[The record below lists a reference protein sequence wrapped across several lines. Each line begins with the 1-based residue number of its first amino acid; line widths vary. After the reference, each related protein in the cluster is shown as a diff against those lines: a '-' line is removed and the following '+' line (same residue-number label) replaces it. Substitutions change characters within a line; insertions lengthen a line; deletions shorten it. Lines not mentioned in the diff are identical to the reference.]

1 MHTLTLT
8 LTLTL
13 TRTLILTHTLN
24 RTLNLILTLSYPGL
38 LLPPIDFL
46 STSVFFFFI
55 KSQCPVFVVFQGV
68 WVGEANFSILLLF
81 LFFNFFFLIFVCVG
95 SSFLCK
101 GFL

>member
-46 STSVFFFFI
+46 STSV
-55 KSQCPVFVVFQGV
+55 
-68 WVGEANFSILLLF
+68 L
-81 LFFNFFFLIFVCVG
+81 FFFLLNPNAQ
-95 SSFLCK
+95 FLLFFR
-101 GFL
+101 GFG